1 VEGGIQ
7 EYSPAASTALAL
19 IDIVPALVTVILGW

>member
-1 VEGGIQ
+1 MGGD
-7 EYSPAASTALAL
+7 EKESPAASTVLAL